1 MTIEDTNLTTGT
13 ELNGTPMPEE
23 AGNRTFLIAAGILGG
38 IALLALI
45 FIAVYAA
52 VILPHSKAQQVGL
65 VATRSIQNTQMAMI
79 ITQTSAAA
87 MIPTSTSTPV
97 PATATSLPTATP
109 VVKLPTSTPAAPQVD
124 PRTATVAALLT
135 QAANTTQTVAPTV
148 STGMIGRVAG
158 TPGATA
164 LPKTGFADEV
174 GLPTMLGAATL
185 LLLVIFLAR
194 RLRAAA

>member
-1 MTIEDTNLTTGT
+1 MTLEDDNLATGT
-13 ELNGTPMPEE
+13 ELNGTPVPEE
-23 AGNRTFLIAAGILGG
+23 AGNRTFLIAAGVLGG

-52 VILPHSKAQQVGL
+52 VLLPKSRAQQVGL

-87 MIPTSTSTPV
+87 AASTSTATPV
-97 PATATSLPTATP
+97 PPTATPLPTATP
-109 VVKLPTSTPAAPQVD
+109 VVKLPTNTPPGPQVD

-135 QAANTTQTVAPTV
+135 QAANTTQTVAPTINAG
-148 STGMIGRVAG
+148 TIGRVGG
-158 TPGATA
+158 TPAMTE
-164 LPKTGFADEV
+164 LPKTGFAEDV
-174 GLPTMLGAATL
+174 GLPTMLGAAGL

-194 RLRAAA
+194 RLRAA